1 LKIAIVILNW
11 NGEVLLERY
20 LPSVIEYSK
29 NTDIYVA
36 DNASTDDSIAFVTT
50 NYPSI
55 KIIKNTENGGF
66 AKGYNDA
73 LIHVN
78 ADIYCLL
85 NSDVEVTPNW
95 LTPIID
101 AFSNI
106 PEVAIIQPKI
116 LDLLKKDYFEYAG
129 AGGGFIDQLGYPFCR
144 GRIFQTLER
153 DNGQYDDIKEIFWAT
168 GACMFVKK
176 NVFEELK
183 GFDADYFAHQEE
195 VDFCWRAKNHGYKIM
210 YVGTSKVYH
219 LGGSTLSN
227 MNPKKTYLNF
237 RNSLFSIT
245 KNLPRRKAF
254 IIIFLRLLLDGIAAL
269 RFIWQLRFKHFFA
282 ILRAHLS
289 FYRQFR
295 KMYKKREKT
304 KFLRKYYLTKSIVWS
319 YFVHRISNFNILV
332 KD

>member
-1 LKIAIVILNW
+1 MKIAIVILNW

-20 LPSVIEYSK
+20 LPSVIQHSVGV
-29 NTDIYVA
+29 DIYVA
-36 DNASTDDSIAFVTT
+36 DNASSDESVKFVTS
-50 NYPSI
+50 NYPAI
-55 KIIKNTENGGF
+55 HIIQNSENGGF

-73 LIHVN
+73 LAHVD

-95 LTPIID
+95 LNPIKE
-101 AFSNI
+101 AFKTI
-106 PEVAIIQPKI
+106 PDVAIIQPKI
-116 LDLLKKDYFEYAG
+116 LDLLKKDHFEYAG
-129 AGGGFIDQLGYPFCR
+129 AAGGFIDQLGYPFCR

-153 DNGQYDDIKEIFWAT
+153 DHNQYDDVKEIFWAT

-176 NVFEELK
+176 EVFNELK

-195 VDFCWRAKNHGYKIM
+195 VDFCWRAKNHGYKIL

-245 KNLPRRKAF
+245 KNIPRRKAF
-254 IIIFLRLLLDGIAAL
+254 IILFLRLLLDGIAAL
-269 RFIWQLRFKHFFA
+269 RFVFQLRFKHCFA

-319 YFVHRISNFNILV
+319 YFVHNIRNFNILV